1 MEIRTTTRYHLAH
14 IRMVTVKTSPDSKLW
29 RAVDTREPSS
39 TAVEDVNGKSPD
51 GGQCRGS
58 LNNVAENE
66 MGRFPHTL
74 YQSESEVAQSYPTLC
89 DPMECS
95 LPGSSVHEI
104 LQARILQWVA
114 ISFSKS
120 NYQ

>member
-66 MGRFPHTL
+66 MGRFPHTI
-74 YQSESEVAQSYPTLC
+74 YQKQRQIIKSVKCRQ
-89 DPMECS
+89 
-95 LPGSSVHEI
+95 GS
-104 LQARILQWVA
+104 
-114 ISFSKS
+114 
-120 NYQ
+120 